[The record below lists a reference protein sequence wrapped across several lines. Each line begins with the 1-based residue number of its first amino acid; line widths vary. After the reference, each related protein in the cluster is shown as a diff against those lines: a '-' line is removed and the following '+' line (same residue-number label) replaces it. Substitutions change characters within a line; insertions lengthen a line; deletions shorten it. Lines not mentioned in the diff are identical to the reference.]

1 MDGIQ
6 VYGVYG
12 GEIWHTLSQILRYSP
27 DCVLL
32 VALDPVDVLSYLA
45 WRVSGVHKGRVIG
58 SGTNLSTATFRYLL
72 ADRLGLAPSAC
83 NGYIIG
89 ENGESSGDLALSFY
103 CKMREPHEQTRSS
116 ICRIG
121 GGVRETN
128 IVE

>member
-12 GEIWHTLSQILRYSP
+12 GEIWHTLFQILRYSP

-89 ENGESSGDLALSFY
+89 ENGESSGDLVCPFL
-103 CKMREPHEQTRSS
+103 CKMRVCSCGS
-116 ICRIG
+116 LLM
-121 GGVRETN
+121 
-128 IVE
+128 